1 MDVLTAYIKSY
12 FVNVC
17 VKFIYIIYKYPY
29 LSTYFSSIFIKYVA
43 FIVIL
48 TKFEYHTPMEQAQL
62 IEVLVGVGLPQ
73 KAALIY
79 VSLLRK
85 SRMDVADI
93 TRTTGIKRAT
103 CYEHLEILLE
113 KNFIVRVPIGKRT
126 FYSAHEPQKI
136 LADFKKRTEAFES
149 SVEAMSALHHQATNK
164 PRVIFYEGKREM
176 ARIYDDLF
184 KTVGDGYSIFPADTF
199 FESFS
204 EAEYDAFDKTM
215 GDHSFK
221 SYDLFVKSKYLK
233 RIKEIRE
240 KNGSDG
246 KLSKTLPESF
256 KTNVDVLIYGDKVAL
271 MSLRDLSAVVIENKD
286 IAELFKQMH
295 SFIWKAL

>member
-1 MDVLTAYIKSY
+1 
-12 FVNVC
+12 
-17 VKFIYIIYKYPY
+17 
-29 LSTYFSSIFIKYVA
+29 
-43 FIVIL
+43 
-48 TKFEYHTPMEQAQL
+48 MEQTELAK
-62 IEVLVGVGLPQ
+62 VLEGVGLPE
-73 KAALIY
+73 KAASIY
-79 VSLLRK
+79 VSLLGH

-93 TRTTGIKRAT
+93 ARATGVKRAT
-103 CYEHLEILLE
+103 CYEHLEVLLA
-113 KNFIVRVPIGKRT
+113 KHFVIRVPIGKRT
-126 FYSAHEPQKI
+126 YYSANEPEKI
-136 LADFKKRTEAFES
+136 LHDFKKKAAEFEES
-149 SVEAMSALHHQATNK
+149 ITAITALHEKATNK
-164 PRVIFYEGKREM
+164 PKVVFYEGKREM

-184 KTVGDGYSIFPADTF
+184 KTVGDGYSIFPADRF

-221 SYDLFVKSKYLK
+221 SYDLFVKSKHLK

-240 KNGSDG
+240 KNGGDG
-246 KLSKTLPESF
+246 KLSKTLPETF

-286 IAELFKQMH
+286 IAELFKNMH